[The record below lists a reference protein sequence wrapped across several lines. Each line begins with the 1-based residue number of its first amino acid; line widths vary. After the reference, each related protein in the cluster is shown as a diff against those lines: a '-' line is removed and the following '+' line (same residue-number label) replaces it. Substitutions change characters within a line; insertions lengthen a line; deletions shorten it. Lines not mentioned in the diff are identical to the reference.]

1 MFYLTKIFHF
11 EAAHALVGY
20 DGKCRNIHGHSY
32 ELQVTVKGMPI
43 NESGNPK
50 NGMVIDFHDLKRI
63 VNEEVVERLDHSF
76 IIGTNMPENFVESAK
91 QNFDKIVCVAYQP
104 TTENML
110 ADFAER
116 IKVKLPQNVELY
128 SVRLQETRD
137 SFAEWRRVE
146 CL

>member
-1 MFYLTKIFHF
+1 MFYLTKKFHF

-32 ELQVTVKGMPI
+32 ELQVTVKGMPVD
-43 NESGNPK
+43 EPGNPK

-76 IIGTNMPENFVESAK
+76 IIGTNMPADFVESAK
-91 QNFDKIVCVAYQP
+91 RNFDKIVCVNYQP

-110 ADFAER
+110 TDFAER
-116 IKVKLPQNVELY
+116 IKGRLPQNVELH

-137 SFAEWRRVE
+137 SYAEWRE
-146 CL
+146 S

>member
-1 MFYLTKIFHF
+1 MIYITKKFHF
-11 EAAHALVGY
+11 EAAHALAGY

-32 ELQVTVKGMPI
+32 ELKVTVKGEPI
-43 NESGNPK
+43 DELGNPK

-76 IIGTNMPENFVESAK
+76 IIGTNMPEDFVESAK
-91 QNFDKIVCVAYQP
+91 RNFDKIVCVAYQP

-116 IKVKLPQNVELY
+116 IKVKLPQNVDLY

-137 SFAEWRRVE
+137 SYAEWRE
-146 CL
+146 S

>member
-1 MFYLTKIFHF
+1 MFYLTKTFHF

-32 ELQVTVKGMPI
+32 ELQVTVKGLPVD
-43 NESGNPK
+43 EPGNPK

-76 IIGTNMPENFVESAK
+76 IIGTNMPEDFVESAK
-91 QNFDKIVCVAYQP
+91 QNFDKIVCVDYQP

-110 ADFAER
+110 TDFVER
-116 IKVKLPQNVELY
+116 IKAKLPQNVELY

-137 SFAEWRRVE
+137 SFAEWRE
-146 CL
+146 S

>member
-1 MFYLTKIFHF
+1 MFYLTKKFRF

-32 ELQVTVKGMPI
+32 ELQVTVKGMPVD
-43 NESGNPK
+43 EPGNPK

-76 IIGTNMPENFVESAK
+76 IIGTNMPEDFVESAK
-91 QNFDKIVCVAYQP
+91 RNFDKIVCVAYQP

-137 SFAEWRRVE
+137 SYAEWRE
-146 CL
+146 S

>member
-1 MFYLTKIFHF
+1 MIYITKKFHF
-11 EAAHALVGY
+11 EAAHALAGY

-32 ELQVTVKGMPI
+32 ELQVTVKGEPI
-43 NESGNPK
+43 DEPGNPK

-76 IIGTNMPENFVESAK
+76 IIGTNMPEDFVESAK
-91 QNFDKIVCVAYQP
+91 RNFDKIVSVAYQP

-116 IKVKLPQNVELY
+116 IKVKLPQNVDLY

-137 SFAEWRRVE
+137 SYAEWRE
-146 CL
+146 S